1 MKKDIHNAIIPI
13 DFSDPISVHRATETV
28 QDFVKRKIP
37 IRFGL
42 VPVMTTEG
50 AAKQAQVVYHILD
63 TYGLGALMQY
73 LEAVCVLSLCIS
85 ASLIC
90 LVPHR
95 KEDFGTPRS
104 HLQDHHRKA

>member
-1 MKKDIHNAIIPI
+1 M
-13 DFSDPISVHRATETV
+13 

-42 VPVMTTEG
+42 VPITTTEG

-73 LEAVCVLSLCIS
+73 LEAVCVLLPSTCALLIS
-85 ASLIC
+85 
-90 LVPHR
+90 
-95 KEDFGTPRS
+95 RS
-104 HLQDHHRKA
+104 P

>member
-42 VPVMTTEG
+42 VPVTATEG
-50 AAKQAQVVYHILD
+50 SAKQAQVVYHILD
-63 TYGLGALMQY
+63 AYGLGALMQY
-73 LEAVCVLSLCIS
+73 LEAVCVLSRSTTAL
-85 ASLIC
+85 LIGI
-90 LVPHR
+90 VPHR
-95 KEDFGTPRS
+95 KEDFDSPRS
-104 HLQDHHRKA
+104 HL